1 MADILLELYTEE
13 ERKLHD
19 EFTRCQNWEE
29 VQAFLKKVE
38 KLNEYRENNDIPY
51 YDMTTEEFC
60 KKYELVSIEE
70 IMERNGIQ

>member
-1 MADILLELYTEE
+1 MEDKSFELFTEE
-13 ERKLHD
+13 ELKLHE

-38 KLNEYRENNDIPY
+38 KLNESSENNDIPY

-60 KKYELVSIEE
+60 KKYGLVTHEE
-70 IMERNGIQ
+70 IFAKYGL